1 MTEQI
6 LTAHSS
12 EFAHQ
17 VADAYEHL
25 YDLVRLRTHPLTD
38 LLVPD
43 PALSRKDKAWRL
55 HHILVDVIDELDPG
69 PHAPVFSR
77 EWRRHRLMVLRYVD
91 GLDPQ
96 SVADQLAISRR
107 HFYREH
113 EVAIEAIASILW
125 QRYVERPS
133 MGAQPLQVARE
144 PAPPSRL
151 ELLRLEAA
159 RLNQAARYTP
169 LSEILQGAV
178 QLVQEMAK
186 QKGVEMDME
195 LDSSYS
201 VGMDRSLLRQVLL
214 GALSCL
220 VEPLTAGEIQIR
232 AIQSEDQLRLSLRSQ
247 GLRQTKGP
255 GSANEEEMRL
265 SMLREL
271 AAMQGARLDP
281 VTEQQTII
289 GFDLTLPAA
298 SPRTVLV
305 VDDNE
310 DVCQLFQRYLGQHH
324 YQAVI
329 ARTGAEAIELA
340 RKLQPYAITLDLM
353 MPNQDGW
360 DVLQTLA
367 NQPQTRHI
375 PIIVCTVLSARELA
389 LSLGATSFLEKP
401 VTERALLAALEA
413 LEGMG

>member
-1 MTEQI
+1 MISQK
-6 LTAHSS
+6 
-12 EFAHQ
+12 EFVDQLAN
-17 VADAYEHL
+17 AYEHL

-43 PALSRKDKAWRL
+43 PSLRRKDKAWRL
-55 HHILVDVIDELDPG
+55 HHILLEVIDELDPG

-96 SVADQLAISRR
+96 SVATQLAISRR

-113 EVAIEAIASILW
+113 EMAMEAVASILW

-133 MGAQPLQVARE
+133 LATQPPQAVPRQTSL
-144 PAPPSRL
+144 SRL

-159 RLNQAARYTP
+159 RLNQASRYTRLP
-169 LSEILQGAV
+169 EVIQRAV
-178 QLVQEMAK
+178 QLVREMAK
-186 QKGVEMDME
+186 QKGVEVQVRLE
-195 LDSSYS
+195 GNPRS
-201 VGMDRSLLRQVLL
+201 VLVDRSILRQILL
-214 GALSCL
+214 DMLSYL
-220 VEPLTAGEIQIR
+220 VEHLAEGEIQVWATR
-232 AIQSEDQLRLSLRSQ
+232 EGDRLYLSLRSQ
-247 GLRQTKGP
+247 GVRKKEQP
-255 GSANEEEMRL
+255 AQANEESVRL
-265 SMLREL
+265 TMLREL
-271 AAMQGARLDP
+271 ATMQEARIRIQADD
-281 VTEQQTII
+281 QGIM
-289 GFDLTLPAA
+289 GFDLELPSAP
-298 SPRTVLV
+298 PRTILV

-310 DVCQLFQRYLGQHH
+310 DVCQLFQRYLCQHH

-353 MPNQDGW
+353 MPDQDGW

-389 LSLGATSFLEKP
+389 LSLGAAYFLEKP
-401 VTERALLAALEA
+401 VTEQALLAALEA
-413 LEGMG
+413 LEGM